1 MSKLRDQQSFRPVR
15 IGIDGRRL
23 GPRLKGIG
31 RYIWELCKGLDL
43 VLPGAEFFLYTPTPP
58 GLAAISRRWSIR
70 VDDSRWGRLPNNLW
84 LVARAGLLS
93 RRDRLDVFWGGTG
106 LLPLVGLNTP
116 TVLTVHDVIHRVAP
130 HTMDFRA
137 LWATRLFFASSLAKA
152 DAIVS
157 NSAGTAERLMASFG
171 YKTAA
176 VVRPG
181 LSEVFQPRPKA
192 HIDSVLVR
200 HGVERPYL
208 LSVCTWEPRKGL
220 ETLIR
225 AFLSMKAE
233 GQLADHRLL
242 LVGERGWKDSPT
254 IELVRSNESIV
265 SLGYVDDMSLSGLYK
280 GASAFIYPSSYEGF
294 GMPVLEARAC
304 GARVV
309 TSDTP
314 ELHESGGEDAIY
326 VNPTET
332 GIRTGISLALETE
345 KIPAIDWHDWNWTR
359 SASVLATE
367 LLNRTETGKSGC
379 DRPIK
384 LLASPVR
391 SRRSFRLA
399 NSDWKILSTQHTN

>member
-1 MSKLRDQQSFRPVR
+1 VSVGVSELRDRQGCRPAR

-23 GPRLKGIG
+23 EPRLKGIG
-31 RYIWELCKGLDL
+31 RYIWELCKGLDQ
-43 VLPGAEFFLYTPTPP
+43 VLPAAEFFLYTPTPR
-58 GLAAISRRWSIR
+58 GLTAISHRWSVR

-84 LVARAGLLS
+84 LVARAGVLS

-116 TVLTVHDVIHRVAP
+116 TVLTVHDVVHRIAP
-130 HTMDFRA
+130 ETMDFSA
-137 LWATRLFFASSLAKA
+137 LWATRLFFASSLARA

-157 NSAGTAERLMASFG
+157 NSAGTAERLVASFG
-171 YKTAA
+171 YKPAA

-181 LSEVFQPRPKA
+181 LSEVFQTHPKA
-192 HIDSVLVR
+192 HTDSVLMR

-225 AFLSMKAE
+225 AFLGMKAE
-233 GQLADHRLL
+233 GQLAHHKLL
-242 LVGERGWKDSPT
+242 LVGERGWKDSP
-254 IELVRSNESIV
+254 IIGLVRSSESIV
-265 SLGYVDDMSLSGLYK
+265 SLGYVDDTSLAGLYN

-314 ELHESGGEDAIY
+314 ELREAGGENAIY
-326 VNPTET
+326 VDPTEA

-345 KIPAIDWHDWNWTR
+345 TAPPVDWRDWDWTR
-359 SASVLATE
+359 SASVLATV
-367 LLNRTETGKSGC
+367 LLNQTETGQEPS
-379 DRPIK
+379 RPTTQI
-384 LLASPVR
+384 ARMAGSTGPE
-391 SRRSFRLA
+391 FP
-399 NSDWKILSTQHTN
+399 NLS

>member
-1 MSKLRDQQSFRPVR
+1 MSVGVSELREQQLCRPAR

-23 GPRLKGIG
+23 EPRLKGIG
-31 RYIWELCKGLDL
+31 RYIWELCKGLDQ
-43 VLPGAEFFLYTPTPP
+43 VLPAAEFFVYTPTPR
-58 GLAAISRRWSIR
+58 GLTAISRRWSIR

-84 LVARAGLLS
+84 LVARAGVLS

-106 LLPLVGLNTP
+106 LLPLVGLNAP
-116 TVLTVHDVIHRVAP
+116 TVLTVHDVVHRVAP
-130 HTMDFRA
+130 ETMDFSA

-152 DAIVS
+152 GAIVS
-157 NSAGTAERLMASFG
+157 NSAGTAERLVASFG

-181 LSEVFQPRPKA
+181 LSEVFQPQPKA
-192 HIDSVLVR
+192 HTDSVLMR

-225 AFLSMKAE
+225 AFLGMKAE
-233 GQLADHRLL
+233 GQLAHHKLL
-242 LVGERGWKDSPT
+242 LVGERGWKDSPI

-265 SLGYVDDMSLSGLYK
+265 SLGYVDDISLAGLYN

-314 ELHESGGEDAIY
+314 ELREAGGENAIY
-326 VNPTET
+326 VDPTET
-332 GIRTGISLALETE
+332 GVRTGISLALETE
-345 KIPAIDWHDWNWTR
+345 TAPPVAWRDWDWTR
-359 SASVLATE
+359 SASVLATV
-367 LLNRTETGKSGC
+367 LLNQTETRQEPL
-379 DRPIK
+379 RPTNQI
-384 LLASPVR
+384 
-391 SRRSFRLA
+391 SRVTSSIGAGIPNLR
-399 NSDWKILSTQHTN
+399 